1 MLYILVFCVAAH
13 RSMADQRNTHGVVAA
28 VRGEGILKLEPCV
41 SVSVLGLSQGKILC
55 FLPTG
60 YSSSAAEAH
69 AAIMFSPHVLPGD
82 YHFAMPDL
90 MLLIAS
96 IK

>member
-41 SVSVLGLSQGKILC
+41 SV
-55 FLPTG
+55 FR
-60 YSSSAAEAH
+60 AW
-69 AAIMFSPHVLPGD
+69 
-82 YHFAMPDL
+82 
-90 MLLIAS
+90 LIS
-96 IK
+96 G